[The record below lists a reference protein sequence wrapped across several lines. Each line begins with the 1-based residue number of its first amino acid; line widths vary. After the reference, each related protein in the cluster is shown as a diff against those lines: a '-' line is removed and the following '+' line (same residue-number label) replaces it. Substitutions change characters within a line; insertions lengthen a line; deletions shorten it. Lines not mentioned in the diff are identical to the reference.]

1 MTISTM
7 DQLVN
12 SMANNSSRII
22 LDKASLANATA
33 GQFFSLWRASG
44 QPGSGTSH
52 GPVINVMY
60 NGIAGAIKFIN
71 QTSPSTSY
79 LGILEGLCSN
89 ASTTIEIHD
98 RLCTYGG
105 IITTLTTPQSV
116 GMDLG
121 SITTYNIPTRKG
133 DSNYSDVQWWLE
145 WYTQSGSTATTA
157 TVNVTYNDGSTG
169 NLNPIAVAAT
179 RRVGFMQP
187 LNGFIP
193 SADSGKYIRGV
204 NGITFSVSSGTAGG
218 LFVTASRYRTG
229 LYMPLANTRYTADWV
244 SLGLPEIYNESA
256 LFAIVIAGTTSTGT
270 VRATGKIIHG

>member
-22 LDKASLANATA
+22 LYKASLANATA

-44 QPGSGTSH
+44 QPTAGSASAPTITIH
-52 GPVINVMY
+52 RNTFV
-60 NGIAGAIKFIN
+60 AAIQFTQ
-71 QTSPSTSY
+71 QTAPATSY
-79 LGILEGLCSN
+79 IGILEGLCSN
-89 ASTTIEIHD
+89 AATTLEIHD
-98 RLCTYGG
+98 RLCSFGG
-105 IITTLTTPQSV
+105 LITTLTTPQSV
-116 GMDLG
+116 NLDLD

-133 DSNYSDVQWWLE
+133 DANYSDVQWWLE
-145 WYTQSGSTATTA
+145 WGAQSGSTASTV

-204 NGITFSVSSGTAGG
+204 NTITFSVSTGTGG
-218 LFVTASRYRTG
+218 AVDVVSTRYRTG